1 MIVQETGIAGLKL
14 LKPKCF
20 RDERGFFLESFQR
33 ERYAAIG
40 IGDDFVQDNHS
51 RSVRG
56 VLRGLHFQVKRPLA
70 QLVTILRG
78 RVFDV
83 AVDLRPQSPSFGKW
97 YGAEL
102 NDEEPCQM
110 YMAPGFAHGF
120 CVLSDVAD
128 LHYKVSRYYDG
139 DDDGGVVWND
149 PDIAIAWP
157 LAKPKISSRDSA
169 FPRLRYLRPDGL
181 PHSPPVE

>member
-14 LKPKCF
+14 LKPECF
-20 RDERGFFLESFQR
+20 RDERGFFLESFRR

-56 VLRGLHFQVKRPLA
+56 VVRGLHFQVKRPQA

-97 YGAEL
+97 YGTEL
-102 NDEEPCQM
+102 NDEEPGQM
-110 YMAPGFAHGF
+110 YMAPGIAHGF
-120 CVLSDVAD
+120 YVLSDFAD
-128 LHYKVSRYYDG
+128 LHYKVSRCYDSQ
-139 DDDGGVVWND
+139 DDGGVVWND

-157 LAKPKISSRDSA
+157 TAAPKISPRDAA
-169 FPRLRYLRPDGL
+169 FPRLRDLRPNGL